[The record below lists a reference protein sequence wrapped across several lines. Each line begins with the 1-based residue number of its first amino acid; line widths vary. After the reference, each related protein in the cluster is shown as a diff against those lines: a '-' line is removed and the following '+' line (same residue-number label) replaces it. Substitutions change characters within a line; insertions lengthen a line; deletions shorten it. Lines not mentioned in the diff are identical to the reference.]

1 MMDSVIQFRG
11 TIYENGYG
19 LIARKVM
26 KDKRIPKQAKLIYA
40 YMCSYAGVDKNGD
53 RTAFPSVKLQC
64 EELGMNKDTYY
75 KWREYLIDY
84 GLITIEKRR
93 EQGKFERNLYI
104 IEAVPVEKPEEN
116 EPYPNFSDTEPCPK
130 NSDTVKSDT
139 ENQDTISNSSISNS
153 SISEEEEE
161 LLTLAN
167 VNTFLNEQINK
178 RKITNQKTITAIFEV
193 ADKCKAI
200 GTTDRQV
207 MENYC
212 IRIVEDK
219 MKLFGQNSSKR
230 KPSQPS
236 KSTRQEPV
244 PPWLEENNEGNGT
257 DQQNET
263 SEDFEE
269 RKRALEERLKKYKKD
284 DKDKST
290 E

>member
-93 EQGKFERNLYI
+93 EQGKFERNLYF

-116 EPYPNFSDTEPCPK
+116 EPYPK

-153 SISEEEEE
+153 SIIEEEE

-257 DQQNET
+257 DHQNET